1 MFDYFPLCS
10 IVLPIS
16 TDTGSKSLIPTFL
29 YIPAMAEVFSL
40 WMVATKS
47 IFHKWTVDGK
57 LSPSFVGQHIGL
69 SSDPEKAVKYAN
81 NHMTKDQLVDVDDLV
96 MLKTD
101 FTAKGVALYC
111 TTLADQPGSPTP
123 MLRKICHKDF
133 KNDEGKWHL
142 HGDIP
147 FKQKHD
153 GESIVTI
160 LCGDLTSEEKKKL
173 GKKAPES
180 SSKRPHDADSPIEE
194 SPSKRPRAAEVEA
207 KEQDWKPQKKGPLQ
221 DHEKKSLK
229 SLILYT
235 VVEKEWVEKHTHLL
249 KKTPQDDHAQNN
261 QKFMERYTA
270 FLHTQRLE
278 LEEHK
283 VCVKVCEN
291 GYERQRNQWSI
302 ELFED
307 KERAENSAWCKNNHF
322 QREPQSYQVLA
333 VEFSIP
339 ALAHALTECEQET
352 AKFRTRLVRAYNRDP
367 QNDLKTWYWNGATL
381 PLVPLFQRENKF
393 PLSAGAILEVS
404 AWTESVIIQHE

>member
-29 YIPAMAEVFSL
+29 HIPAMAEVFSL

-47 IFHKWTVDGK
+47 IFHKWSVDGK

-69 SSDPEKAVKYAN
+69 SSDPEKAVEYAN
-81 NHMTKDQLVDVDDLV
+81 NHMTKDTLVDVDDLV

-147 FKQKHD
+147 FKQNHD
-153 GESIVTI
+153 GERIVTI
-160 LCGDLTSEEKKKL
+160 LWCDLTSEEKEKL
-173 GKKAPES
+173 RKKAPES

-221 DHEKKSLK
+221 DHEKKPLK
-229 SLILYT
+229 SLVLYT
-235 VVEKEWVEKHTHLL
+235 VVKKEWVEKHTHLL

-283 VCVKVCEN
+283 VCVKVSEN

-307 KERAENSAWCKNNHF
+307 KERAENSAWCNNKHF

-352 AKFRTRLVRAYNRDP
+352 AKFRTRLVRAYNRDC
-367 QNDLKTWYWNGATL
+367 QHDQKTWYWNGDTL

>member
-29 YIPAMAEVFSL
+29 HIPAMAEVFSL

-47 IFHKWTVDGK
+47 IFHEWTADGK
-57 LSPSFVGQHIGL
+57 LSPSFAGQHIGL
-69 SSDPEKAVKYAN
+69 SSDPEKAVEYAN
-81 NHMTKDQLVDVDDLV
+81 NHMTKDTLVDVDDLV

-147 FKQKHD
+147 FKQNHD
-153 GESIVTI
+153 GERIVTI

-173 GKKAPES
+173 GKKASES

-283 VCVKVCEN
+283 VCVKVSEN

-307 KERAENSAWCKNNHF
+307 KERAENSAWCNNKHF

-352 AKFRTRLVRAYNRDP
+352 AKFRTRLVRAYNRDS

>member
-1 MFDYFPLCS
+1 
-10 IVLPIS
+10 
-16 TDTGSKSLIPTFL
+16 
-29 YIPAMAEVFSL
+29 MAEVFSL

-47 IFHKWTVDGK
+47 IFHKWSVDGK

-69 SSDPEKAVKYAN
+69 SSDPEKAVEYAN
-81 NHMTKDQLVDVDDLV
+81 NHMTKDTLVDVDDLV

-147 FKQKHD
+147 FKQNHD
-153 GESIVTI
+153 GERIVTI
-160 LCGDLTSEEKKKL
+160 LWCDLTSEEKKKL

-235 VVEKEWVEKHTHLL
+235 VVEKEWVKKHTHLL

-270 FLHTQRLE
+270 FLQIQKSE
-278 LEEHK
+278 LEANK
-283 VCVKVCEN
+283 VSVKVSQN
-291 GYERQRNQWSI
+291 GYERQRAQWS
-302 ELFED
+302 
-307 KERAENSAWCKNNHF
+307 
-322 QREPQSYQVLA
+322 
-333 VEFSIP
+333 
-339 ALAHALTECEQET
+339 
-352 AKFRTRLVRAYNRDP
+352 
-367 QNDLKTWYWNGATL
+367 
-381 PLVPLFQRENKF
+381 
-393 PLSAGAILEVS
+393 LSLIH
-404 AWTESVIIQHE
+404 I